1 MSRVYVWGVWALE
14 RPQGANGRPGEISM
28 CTCTGTCTD
37 ISPLACTAKNAA
49 RISAGWKSGS
59 SCGNLVGG
67 WWYRWARGLEACRAK
82 RCSERRFC
90 NSVPDEQPGIV
101 RTAQQNHNARPPE
114 LAQGVVASDPL
125 RLQEAPYGSR
135 WVKAW
140 RSVGEKLIIR
150 LSKPELPLEMG
161 GRLPKRRSRRPAGRR
176 TPEGTGIAEV
186 TRVRER
192 FERLLTAGV
201 EIFSEHSLERVLQ
214 RVVDAA
220 REVVGARYAAL
231 GVLSP
236 DGTSLVQFVT
246 SGITQ
251 AERDRI
257 GDLPRGR
264 GLLGLVIREPA
275 PIRTADI
282 NRHAQR
288 YGFPP
293 HHPPMRSFLGV
304 PVVARG
310 KVFGNLYLTEKVGVD
325 EFSVEDEAIAVLL
338 AASTAVAVENA
349 RLHEASQDLLGQVR
363 IMQRQR
369 DLFFAMMNHEL
380 RNALTGVYGWAERL
394 VKGKS
399 AEAIAQA
406 GREVYEGADRT
417 ITLLNNFLDLT
428 RLDAGK
434 VRPVWREVDVPN
446 SVHRALTGVRPAA
459 EAKGIALGERSPDA
473 PPTLRTDPVRLEQI
487 LVNLLSNAVRHSPE
501 GGIVTVQV
509 EPQPAAVA
517 FRVSDH
523 GPGIPTELQERIF
536 EPFERFDP
544 HSGVGTGLGLPVSR
558 RLAEVLGGRLTVES
572 VVGRGATFSLSLPL
586 APPST

>member
-1 MSRVYVWGVWALE
+1 MRRRFETL
-14 RPQGANGRPGEISM
+14 
-28 CTCTGTCTD
+28 
-37 ISPLACTAKNAA
+37 L
-49 RISAGWKSGS
+49 SAG
-59 SCGNLVGG
+59 
-67 WWYRWARGLEACRAK
+67 
-82 RCSERRFC
+82 
-90 NSVPDEQPGIV
+90 
-101 RTAQQNHNARPPE
+101 
-114 LAQGVVASDPL
+114 VA
-125 RLQEAPYGSR
+125 
-135 WVKAW
+135 
-140 RSVGEKLIIR
+140 
-150 LSKPELPLEMG
+150 
-161 GRLPKRRSRRPAGRR
+161 
-176 TPEGTGIAEV
+176 
-186 TRVRER
+186 
-192 FERLLTAGV
+192 
-201 EIFSEHSLERVLQ
+201 IFSEHSLERVLQ
-214 RVVDAA
+214 QIVDSA

-231 GVLSP
+231 GVLGP
-236 DGTSLVQFVT
+236 DRQSLSQFVT
-246 SGITQ
+246 SGLSEV
-251 AERDRI
+251 ERERI
-257 GDLPRGR
+257 GELPRGR
-264 GLLGLVIREPA
+264 GLLGLVIREPK
-275 PIRTADI
+275 PIRSADI
-282 NRHAQR
+282 NRHPKR

-293 HHPPMRSFLGV
+293 NHPPMKSFLGV
-304 PVVARG
+304 PIRSRG
-310 KVFGNLYLTEKVGVD
+310 EVFGNLYLTEKIGAK
-325 EFSVEDEAIAVLL
+325 EFDVEDEAIAVLL
-338 AASTAVAVENA
+338 AASTAVAIENA

-459 EAKGIALGERSPDA
+459 EAKGIAFGERSPDA